1 MFINSVL
8 CVNDMTKS
16 KGKVFEWSDAWIFAS
31 MRGATD
37 DDRSIDF
44 TYLIAS
50 SDNLNR
56 SIPSDTE
63 IRNALQKLYRYGLV
77 DFKQGVIKV
86 PLFIEE
92 MYLKIEKKRGGL
104 FSVVD
109 NSLSVLNSPRT
120 KLPIKNEDKIDL
132 TFIDNNFVLKHYKKY
147 VSLISNT

>member
-1 MFINSVL
+1 ML

-16 KGKVFEWSDAWIFAS
+16 KEKIFEWSDAWIFAS
-31 MRGATD
+31 MRGATN

-56 SIPSDTE
+56 SIPSYTE
-63 IRNALQKLYRYGLV
+63 IRNAFQKLYRYGLV
-77 DFKQGVIKV
+77 DFKEGVIKV
-86 PLFIEE
+86 PFFIEE

-104 FSVVD
+104 FSIVD

-120 KLPIKNEDKIDL
+120 KISIKNENKIDL
-132 TFIDNNFVLKHYKKY
+132 TFIDDNFVLKHYRKY
-147 VSLISNT
+147 ASLISNT